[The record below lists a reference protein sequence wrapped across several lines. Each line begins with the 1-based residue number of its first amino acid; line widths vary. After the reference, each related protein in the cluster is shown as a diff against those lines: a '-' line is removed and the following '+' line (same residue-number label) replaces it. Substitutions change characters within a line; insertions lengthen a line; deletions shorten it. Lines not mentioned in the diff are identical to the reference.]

1 MNSDVGNVLLSEHKN
16 VEKMNVPHKAF
27 TRKIYNPE
35 LKVLTSQ
42 KNYLKLTSLL
52 TTSYKVKIITM

>member
-27 TRKIYNPE
+27 TRKNIQSWTQGLNITKE
-35 LKVLTSQ
+35 LFKTYFSTD
-42 KNYLKLTSLL
+42 N
-52 TTSYKVKIITM
+52 